1 MHLYINN
8 TIIYC
13 CSSNLLYND
22 SLIIVLKNI
31 IQRQFNIINTTII
44 LIFSDD
50 FTNIKLSTFKD
61 LVAKLRT
68 FKALKMEKCKLRTFK
83 DPYEPW

>member
-13 CSSNLLYND
+13 SSSNLLYNET
-22 SLIIVLKNI
+22 LIILVLKNI

-83 DPYEPW
+83 DF